1 MYLAMPDT
9 VRRLPLDRPDLAV
22 REYAAIVAELRHEV
36 TGAADLEALATEAVE
51 TARAAGA
58 TLMAVVLPPDAPP
71 ALLTGTLLALPPS
84 GDVRSFDV
92 DSLGD
97 SVEDLGGP
105 DIRET
110 IMLATGLGPALVV
123 QRVPGPEQVRD
134 RRPLTLQLQAF
145 IPEPETGLM
154 LLLTLACPAF
164 DGWVSHQLLFG
175 ALVAS
180 AAARPAAEAPPRPA
194 ARTGD
199 NSGTNS
205 VDDSFEEHTYQL

>member
-9 VRRLPLDRPDLAV
+9 VRRLPLDRPELAV

-36 TGAADLEALATEAVE
+36 TSAADLEALATEAVE
-51 TARAAGA
+51 LARAAGA
-58 TLMAVVLPPDAPP
+58 TLMAVVTPPDAPP

-84 GDVRSFDV
+84 YQPSDAVH
-92 DSLGD
+92 SLGD

-110 IMLATGLGPALVV
+110 ITLATRLGPALVV

-145 IPEPETGLM
+145 IPEPDTGLM
-154 LLLTLACPAF
+154 LLLTLACPSY
-164 DGWVSHQLLFG
+164 DGWTSHQLLFG

-180 AAARPAAEAPPRPA
+180 ASESESPGAAAEPAPGPTAPA
-194 ARTGD
+194 D
-199 NSGTNS
+199 
-205 VDDSFEEHTYQL
+205 DDSFEERRYQL